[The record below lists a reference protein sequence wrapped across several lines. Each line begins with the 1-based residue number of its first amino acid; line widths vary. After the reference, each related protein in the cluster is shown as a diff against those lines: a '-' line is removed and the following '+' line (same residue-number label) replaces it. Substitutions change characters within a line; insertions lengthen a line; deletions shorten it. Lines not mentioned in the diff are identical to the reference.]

1 MVRFLINDC
10 ELYDE
15 TLVHIFKTTCPPLED
30 LVIMRAEA
38 DDEIIEK
45 IVYHC
50 KLFSAMQQCTAFPI
64 SSAADL
70 ILDDHFCEEST
81 IKGNVLKY
89 RHIPYAPFDK
99 RVQAL
104 FKAATSGKEES
115 VDPL

>member
-1 MVRFLINDC
+1 MR
-10 ELYDE
+10 EKPAE
-15 TLVHIFKTTCPPLED
+15 PKLV
-30 LVIMRAEA
+30 
-38 DDEIIEK
+38 EK